1 MFNVDLIPFFLD
13 FSFLFM
19 FRFMQNSQTQTGLS
33 YTVTSDSF
41 TLDRFT
47 QDELW

>member
-1 MFNVDLIPFFLD
+1 MFNVDSIPFFLD

-19 FRFMQNSQTQTGLS
+19 FLFRFMQNSQTQTGLS

-47 QDELW
+47 HTS